1 MISWLEPVFIMAP
14 LRLASDLLVQVKHS
28 LTGKHEYNR
37 YIARKWFLILL
48 LVVVLLVVAVTSIC
62 VGSSGLSLI
71 EVLRALF
78 GGGEAM
84 SKTIV
89 WNVRMPRIA
98 TGVAV
103 GIALA
108 LAGCVM
114 QNVLRNPLASA
125 STLGVAQ
132 GASFGAAFAII
143 FLQAGATISNASSAN
158 ITVTNPYTVVIC
170 AFLGGIVTT
179 ILILLLSRVSGVSP
193 SVMIL
198 AGVAISAM
206 FTGATTLLQYFS
218 DDNMVA
224 SVVYWTF
231 GNLGRAGWREISLI
245 FILSAAAFLYFYFNR
260 WNYNAMESGTNTAK
274 SLGVNVDSLILISM
288 TVATLISATAIAFVG
303 TINFI
308 GLIAPHIVRRF
319 IGNDYRFLI
328 PCSALM
334 GAVIMLAADIA
345 TRVITPPAIL
355 PIGALT
361 SFLGAPLF
369 LYMIV
374 KRGKRQND

>member
-1 MISWLEPVFIMAP
+1 MMLIK
-14 LRLASDLLVQVKHS
+14 RS
-28 LTGKHEYNR
+28 LSVDHEYNR
-37 YIARKWFLILL
+37 YIGKKWMFMILL
-48 LVVVLLVVAVTSIC
+48 FVILFAATIISIS
-62 VGSSGLSLI
+62 VGSAGLPMT
-71 EVLRALF
+71 EVLRVLV
-78 GGGEAM
+78 GGGEM
-84 SKTIV
+84 SSKTII

-98 TGVAV
+98 TGMSV

-108 LAGCVM
+108 MAGCVM

-125 STLGVAQ
+125 STLGVSQ

-143 FLQAGATISNASSAN
+143 YLQAGAQISNASSAN
-158 ITVTNPYTVVIC
+158 ITFTNPYTIVIC
-170 AFLGGIVTT
+170 AFLGGICTT
-179 ILILLLSRVSGVSP
+179 VLILLLSRVSGVSP
-193 SVMIL
+193 SAMIL

-206 FTGATTLLQYFS
+206 FTGATTLIQYFS

-231 GNLGRAGWREISLI
+231 GNLGRAGWKEITLI
-245 FILSAAAFLYFYFNR
+245 FALSAVAFLYFSFNR

-274 SLGVNVDSLILISM
+274 SLGVNVDMLILVSM
-288 TVATLISATAIAFVG
+288 TVATLISAAAIAFVG
-303 TINFI
+303 TISFI

-345 TRVITPPAIL
+345 SRMIKAPAIL

-369 LYMIV
+369 LYMIIKQGK
-374 KRGKRQND
+374 KR

>member
-1 MISWLEPVFIMAP
+1 MGVRHLQIEIN
-14 LRLASDLLVQVKHS
+14 D
-28 LTGKHEYNR
+28 YNR
-37 YIARKWFLILL
+37 YIGRKWLFLIFLLALL
-48 LVVVLLVVAVTSIC
+48 LITALISIS
-62 VGSSGLSLI
+62 VGSSGISVN
-71 EVLRALF
+71 EVLRVLL
-78 GGGEAM
+78 GGGEP
-84 SKTIV
+84 SSRTII

-98 TGVAV
+98 TGVGA
-103 GIALA
+103 GMALSM
-108 LAGCVM
+108 AGSVM
-114 QNVLRNPLASA
+114 QNILRNPLASA
-125 STLGVAQ
+125 STLGVSQ
-132 GASFGAAFAII
+132 GASFGAALAII
-143 FLQAGATISNASSAN
+143 YFQAGVQISNASSAN
-158 ITVTNPYTVVIC
+158 ITITNPYTVVVC
-170 AFLGGIVTT
+170 AFLGGICTT
-179 ILILLLSRVSGVSP
+179 VLILLLSCVSGVSP
-193 SVMIL
+193 SAMIL

-231 GNLGRAGWREISLI
+231 GNLGRAGWKEISLI
-245 FILSAAAFLYFYFNR
+245 FILGTAAFLYFSLNR

-274 SLGVNVDSLILISM
+274 SLGVNADRLILVSM
-288 TVATLISATAIAFVG
+288 TVSTLISATAIAFTG

-319 IGNDYRFLI
+319 VGNDYRFLI

-345 TRVITPPAIL
+345 SRMIKAPAIL

-369 LYMIV
+369 LYMII
-374 KRGKRQND
+374 KKGKTAQ

>member
-1 MISWLEPVFIMAP
+1 MFVA
-14 LRLASDLLVQVKHS
+14 LLV
-28 LTGKHEYNR
+28 
-37 YIARKWFLILL
+37 ILL
-48 LVVVLLVVAVTSIC
+48 LVSSVLSISI
-62 VGSSGLSLI
+62 GSSGLPLA
-71 EVLRALF
+71 EVLRALV
-78 GGGEAM
+78 GSGET
-84 SKTIV
+84 SSRTIV

-98 TGVAV
+98 TGAGV

-108 LAGCVM
+108 MAGCVM

-125 STLGVAQ
+125 STLGVSQ
-132 GASFGAAFAII
+132 GASFGAAIAII
-143 FLQAGATISNASSAN
+143 YFQAGVQVSNASSAN

-170 AFLGGIVTT
+170 AFVGGIATT
-179 ILILLLSRVSGVSP
+179 ALILLLSRVSGVSP

-206 FTGATTLLQYFS
+206 FTGATTLIQYFS
-218 DDNMVA
+218 DDNLVA

-231 GNLGRAGWREISLI
+231 GNLGRAGWKEISLI
-245 FILSAAAFLYFYFNR
+245 YILSAAAFLFFYLNR

-274 SLGVNVDSLILISM
+274 SLGVNVDGLILVSM
-288 TVATLISATAIAFVG
+288 AVSTLISATAIAFVG
-303 TINFI
+303 TISFI

-319 IGNDYRFLI
+319 VGNDYRFLI

-334 GAVIMLAADIA
+334 GAVVMLAADIA
-345 TRVITPPAIL
+345 SRMIMAPAIL

-369 LYMIV
+369 LYMII
-374 KRGKRQND
+374 KRGKAAK